1 VFPLALLLPLGEV
14 ELALLFDAVPEAEL
28 PEAC

>member
-1 VFPLALLLPLGEV
+1 VFPLALLPLGEV
-14 ELALLFDAVPEAEL
+14 VLALLFDAAPEAEL